1 MNTFRRLNRT
11 LSSLLVF
18 LIMFLSINTSSYAGI
33 VGTDVAI
40 NQQQSNFDRAEL
52 LAMFDRNDLRDE
64 LIAYGVAPNAAR
76 ERIAA
81 MSDTEVQALAG
92 KVGTMPNGGDVVGVA
107 VFLFLVLLF
116 TDIMGWTDI
125 FPFVKKTAK

>member
-116 TDIMGWTDI
+116 TDIMGWTDV
-125 FPFVKKTAK
+125 FPFVH

>member
-1 MNTFRRLNRT
+1 MKTFRRLNRT

-18 LIMFLSINTSSYAGI
+18 LMLFLSINTTSYAGI
-33 VGTDVAI
+33 VGTGVAI

-64 LIAYGVAPNAAR
+64 LIAYGVDPNAAR

-116 TDIMGWTDI
+116 TDIMGWTDV
-125 FPFVKKTAK
+125 FPFVH

>member
-64 LIAYGVAPNAAR
+64 LIAYGVDPNAAR

-116 TDIMGWTDI
+116 TDIMGWTDV
-125 FPFVKKTAK
+125 FPFVH

>member
-116 TDIMGWTDI
+116 TDIMGWTDL
-125 FPFVKKTAK
+125 FPFVH